1 MEFYMWWLLP
11 ILFIPFVMLV
21 WKKKQAIDSDVQGNK
36 IRAASKLAKK
46 YLGAAKKKL
55 GHKETFYE
63 ALERALHN
71 YLKARLHIETSEFS
85 KEKII
90 ALLQEKVVKV
100 DNVE

>member
-55 GHKETFYE
+55 GHKGDSFMK
-63 ALERALHN
+63 H
-71 YLKARLHIETSEFS
+71 
-85 KEKII
+85 
-90 ALLQEKVVKV
+90 
-100 DNVE
+100 